1 MCLNRRITIYVET
14 ALIRTQPFIVKDA
27 YSASI
32 HFPHR
37 GLLNKMV
44 KEINSRKINDGS
56 HQHWHRPLKR
66 KTGENHS

>member
-32 HFPHR
+32 HFLHR

-44 KEINSRKINDGS
+44 KEINSRQINDGS
-56 HQHWHRPLKR
+56 H
-66 KTGENHS
+66 